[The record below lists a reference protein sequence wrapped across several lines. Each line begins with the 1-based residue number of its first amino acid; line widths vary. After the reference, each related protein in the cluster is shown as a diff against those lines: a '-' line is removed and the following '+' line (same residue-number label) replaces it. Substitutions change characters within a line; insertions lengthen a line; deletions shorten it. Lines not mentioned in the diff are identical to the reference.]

1 MKKII
6 TAFAIVGFIATL
18 QSCNNETSMDLAA
31 VTAQVDSLASAKI
44 ETASANATNEC
55 ETRMA
60 TELKTITDSIVNA
73 KQMET
78 AAQ

>member
-18 QSCNNETSMDLAA
+18 QSCNNQTAVDPTL
-31 VTAQVDSLASAKI
+31 VTAQVDSLASSKI
-44 ETASANATNEC
+44 ETASAYATTEC

-60 TELKTITDSIVNA
+60 TELKTMTDSIVNA
-73 KQMET
+73 KQMEV

>member
-6 TAFAIVGFIATL
+6 MAFAIVASLLIM

-31 VTAQVDSLASAKI
+31 ITAQVDSLASAKI
-44 ETASANATNEC
+44 ETASANATTEC

-60 TELKTITDSIVNA
+60 TELKTMTDSIVNA
-73 KQMET
+73 KQMEV

>member
-6 TAFAIVGFIATL
+6 TTFAIVGFIATL
-18 QSCNNETSMDLAA
+18 QSCNNQTAVDLAA

-44 ETASANATNEC
+44 ETASANATTEC

>member
-6 TAFAIVGFIATL
+6 TAFAIVGSIVFL
-18 QSCNNETSMDLAA
+18 QSCNTQTA
-31 VTAQVDSLASAKI
+31 VDPTLVAAQVDSLASAKI
-44 ETASANATNEC
+44 ETASANATTEC

>member
-1 MKKII
+1 
-6 TAFAIVGFIATL
+6 VDPTL
-18 QSCNNETSMDLAA
+18 VA
-31 VTAQVDSLASAKI
+31 AQVDSLASAKI
-44 ETASANATNEC
+44 ETASANATTEC

-73 KQMET
+73 KQTET

>member
-6 TAFAIVGFIATL
+6 TAFAIVGSIVFL
-18 QSCNNETSMDLAA
+18 QSCSNETSMDLAA

-44 ETASANATNEC
+44 ETASANATTEC